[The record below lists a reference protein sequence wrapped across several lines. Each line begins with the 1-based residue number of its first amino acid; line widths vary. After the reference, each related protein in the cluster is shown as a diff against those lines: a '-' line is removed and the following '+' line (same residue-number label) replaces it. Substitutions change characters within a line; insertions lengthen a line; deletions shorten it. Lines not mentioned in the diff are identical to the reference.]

1 MKALIVVLIVLAAL
15 LLLYGVVVILLGW
28 QIFNFAVKRSR
39 RSKAF
44 KDDDYGNYKEAGRQ
58 RLKSLKADSYTILA
72 DDGVKLCGRYLH
84 NEAAVN
90 DNLLV
95 AVHGFHCDGITE
107 LAGQSGYWLARGFD
121 LFVTDNRGH
130 GQSEGRYIG
139 FGTLDA
145 RDLKLWLRFIASRFP
160 GKHIYLLGV
169 SMGCTTVLNACDD
182 LPAAVA
188 GIVAD
193 CGFTSVAE
201 QLKNV
206 LGSFGAI
213 RGPAVRF
220 ASFLCRKK
228 AGYGFYD
235 ENTLRHVINAAAPI
249 IFIHGG
255 ADSYV
260 PTYMTKLN
268 FEACNARKTLLIVP
282 GATHPRSHFVAPQLY
297 ERSVDEFFHLNEK
310 DKDNEKI

>member
-1 MKALIVVLIVLAAL
+1 MKALFIVLILLAAL
-15 LLLYGVVVILLGW
+15 LIFYGAVVLLLGW
-28 QIFNFAVKRSR
+28 QVFNIAVKRSR
-39 RSKAF
+39 RRKVF
-44 KDDDYGNYKEAGRQ
+44 KDDAYGEYKENGRR
-58 RLKSLKADSYTILA
+58 RLQSLKADSYSILA
-72 DDGVKLCGRYLH
+72 DDGTKLCGSYLH
-84 NEAAVN
+84 NEAAVS
-90 DNLLV
+90 DRLLV

-107 LAGQSGYWLARGFD
+107 LGGQSEYWLARGFD

-130 GQSEGRYIG
+130 GASDGKYIG

-145 RDLKLWLRFIASRFP
+145 RDLKLWLRFIASQFP
-160 GKHIYLLGV
+160 GKHIYLWGV

-182 LPAAVA
+182 LPVAVE

-193 CGFTSVAE
+193 CGFTMVAE

-206 LGSFGAI
+206 LKSFGAI

-228 AGYGFYD
+228 AGYDFYE
-235 ENTLRHVINAAAPI
+235 ENTLRHVVSAAAPI

-268 FEACNARKTLLIVP
+268 FDACASRKTLLIVP
-282 GATHPRSHFVAPQLY
+282 GATHPRSHFVAPKLY
-297 ERSVDEFFHLNEK
+297 ERSVDEFFHLR
-310 DKDNEKI
+310 